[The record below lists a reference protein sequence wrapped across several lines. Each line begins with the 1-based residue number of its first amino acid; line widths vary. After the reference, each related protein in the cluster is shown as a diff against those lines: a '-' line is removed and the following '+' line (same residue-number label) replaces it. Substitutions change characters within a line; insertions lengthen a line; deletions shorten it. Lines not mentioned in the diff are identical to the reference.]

1 MSRRLKQ
8 MISSV
13 FSERID
19 KQCHVGFGNDKN
31 INSSNMV
38 GTYYFMGLGDNEH
51 EHMYSSCSNY
61 EADATGESGPGVSR
75 SFITR
80 SNSLLLTGTGN
91 ETSGNSSRKPEVE
104 HDDDID
110 IRKPCIEESEKLT
123 PERTSQNTGNMG
135 VKSVEEI
142 CDGTTL
148 VAYKVI
154 GSMLDKLLKTEGIDA
169 DMSTRIY
176 LNSGSSASADLQGAK
191 NILKTSK
198 EGMRSIIFVRTVEE
212 LIPSLTK
219 SCIKRVKNLMES

>member
-1 MSRRLKQ
+1 MWGLVMTKTSILLIWLEPT
-8 MISSV
+8 ISWV
-13 FSERID
+13 L
-19 KQCHVGFGNDKN
+19 VTMNMN
-31 INSSNMV
+31 IC
-38 GTYYFMGLGDNEH
+38 T
-51 EHMYSSCSNY
+51 YSSCSNY

-154 GSMLDKLLKTEGIDA
+154 GSMLDKLLKIEGIDA